1 MTLSRENSTFSS
13 ATYQFLPAKWKCVR
27 NGNGE
32 EGTNRL
38 KSEGMGRGMLV
49 HGSINPSLDKEK
61 RSFAESFVQVRREEL
76 IRDLV
81 FPRAGERLLDV
92 GCGTGEHLMFFRN
105 QGCSVTGID
114 PSRERVE
121 AAQRKLGHR
130 ADIHAGRA
138 EDLPFSDNEFDIVT
152 MIASLEFVE
161 DPQKAVS
168 EAVRVSRD
176 RVFLGTWNRY
186 AIMNPHGG
194 HREFFCSS
202 TGESPVQPLGGLQLV
217 RLVRN
222 LLPGV
227 PIYWGSVLFF
237 PLEWYT
243 YLSGLERHIP
253 MRKNPFGAFLGFS
266 FSVQATYR
274 TIQDL
279 IREPLGANS
288 KGSQALQGAAIGMK
302 QEGVTGGH
310 HPRKIDP
317 EHEGLFPD
325 LQREPGFLPHRGRPD
340 LWHKGFQPS
349 HK

>member
-38 KSEGMGRGMLV
+38 KSEGMGRGMPV

-237 PLEWYT
+237 HW
-243 YLSGLERHIP
+243 SGTRIF
-253 MRKNPFGAFLGFS
+253 RVSNG
-266 FSVQATYR
+266 
-274 TIQDL
+274 I
-279 IREPLGANS
+279 
-288 KGSQALQGAAIGMK
+288 
-302 QEGVTGGH
+302 
-310 HPRKIDP
+310 
-317 EHEGLFPD
+317 FP
-325 LQREPGFLPHRGRPD
+325 
-340 LWHKGFQPS
+340 
-349 HK
+349 